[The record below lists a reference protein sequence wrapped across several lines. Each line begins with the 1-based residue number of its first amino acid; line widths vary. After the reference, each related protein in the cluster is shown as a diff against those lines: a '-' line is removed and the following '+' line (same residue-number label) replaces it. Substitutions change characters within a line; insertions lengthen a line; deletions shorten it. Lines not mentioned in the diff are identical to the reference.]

1 MPTRS
6 AVRQPGARRAG
17 ACQYPLKPIAKARA
31 KCRYIARPTRKAPV
45 AQLDRAPDYESGGQ
59 EFESL
64 RARQSKQR
72 LKIDFCSSLGCDVKP
87 GYTMGYTTRTDASP
101 RLGRSMRPSPLVRD
115 EGFASS
121 KPATPISFLDSPL
134 HGPRQIFGPSNSR
147 SMCDQ
152 VAKFERVQSERLA
165 VHTSFERSCYPEYER
180 RSHNIVLCKCA

>member
-1 MPTRS
+1 
-6 AVRQPGARRAG
+6 
-17 ACQYPLKPIAKARA
+17 
-31 KCRYIARPTRKAPV
+31 
-45 AQLDRAPDYESGGQ
+45 
-59 EFESL
+59 
-64 RARQSKQR
+64 
-72 LKIDFCSSLGCDVKP
+72 VKP

-152 VAKFERVQSERLA
+152 VASSIGA
-165 VHTSFERSCYPEYER
+165 
-180 RSHNIVLCKCA
+180 IGCAHVIRAKLLP